1 MKAIVS
7 WLKLA
12 VIALS
17 MAATPAGAQSSAAP
31 EALEALVATYC
42 KAWSEPDRSVRAR
55 LLDQVWADDGAYT
68 DPTIEEV
75 AGRAALIDHIGGFLQ
90 QNPGARIVPATA
102 TDSHHARLHFGWK
115 MVLPDGT
122 VPLQGVDYGELA
134 ADGKL
139 SRIVGFFT
147 APVVNP

>member
-1 MKAIVS
+1 MVFA
-7 WLKLA
+7 
-12 VIALS
+12 
-17 MAATPAGAQSSAAP
+17 MATTPAWAQSSTAP

-42 KAWSEPDRSVRAR
+42 QAWSEPDRSVRAR
-55 LLDQVWADDGAYT
+55 LLDQVWADDGTYT
-68 DPTIEEV
+68 DPTVEKV
-75 AGRAALIDHIGGFLQ
+75 AGRSALIDHIGDFLQ

-102 TDSHHARLHFGWK
+102 TDSHHAKLHFGWK

-134 ADGKL
+134 TDGKI

-147 APVVNP
+147 APAAGH